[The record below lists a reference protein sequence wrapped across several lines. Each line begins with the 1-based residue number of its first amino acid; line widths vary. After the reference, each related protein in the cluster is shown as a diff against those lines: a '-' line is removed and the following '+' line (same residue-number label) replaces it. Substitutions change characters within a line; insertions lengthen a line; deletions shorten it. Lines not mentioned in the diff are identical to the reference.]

1 MTGVNVY
8 KVGGHFNIV
17 INNGRGQIQ
26 LWGYL
31 VGGNNMDIYGHA
43 SPSYATGKSLAGA
56 WGDWDGNSG
65 NDQHHVN
72 QLNAQGKLSVLG
84 TPRSYFKNKTP
95 RTDASGQ
102 FLLAFDME
110 LDASQTH
117 VIPGDMLTKDVEIP
131 TKECPSKA
139 DIVAK
144 ECKGTYGGFLESCG
158 SDICLGAKPK
168 LSGIQAHQGQVGD
181 LKTQLLP
188 QAGETQKTDTCMIL
202 NEFKESKTLAKTK
215 GGNSWSFSSFIKQE
229 GDNLK
234 GTIARFGE
242 ASVTS
247 TADGDI
253 VFTSNGASC
262 TAKKVIGRKWKS
274 VIAVSSGTA
283 KEIRIYVDGKVACN
297 AAGTNFETP
306 QNAFQLGSVN
316 DHIDAKISKPVYV
329 ASGVRDNETNL
340 FTEKKPKCVGA
351 AL

>member
-8 KVGGHFNIV
+8 KVGGHFNII

-26 LWGYL
+26 IWGYQH
-31 VGGNNMDIYGHA
+31 GGNNMDIYGHA

-56 WGDWDGNSG
+56 WGDWDGNAG

-84 TPRSYFKNKTP
+84 TPRSYFKDKTP

-117 VIPGDMLTKDVEIP
+117 VIPGDMLTTDVQTP
-131 TKECPSKA
+131 TKECPDKA

-158 SDICLGAKPK
+158 SDICLGANPK
-168 LSGIQAHQGQVGD
+168 DSGIAAHNGQVGD

-215 GGNSWSFSSFIKQE
+215 GGNSWSFSTFIKQE
-229 GDNLK
+229 GENLK
-234 GTIARFGE
+234 GTIAKK
-242 ASVTS
+242 
-247 TADGDI
+247 GDEWALESNAEGDV
-253 VFTSNGASC
+253 VFTSNGVSC
-262 TAKKVIGRKWKS
+262 TAKNAIGRNYKNI
-274 VIAVSSGTA
+274 VAVSSGTDQA
-283 KEIRIYVDGKVACN
+283 IKVFVDGKVACSVTGKVFDKPLN
-297 AAGTNFETP
+297 AP
-306 QNAFQLGSVN
+306 VQLGSVSN
-316 DHIDAKISKPVYV
+316 HIDAKIAKPVYV
-329 ASGVRDNETNL
+329 ASGVRSNEIGL
-340 FTEKKPKCVGA
+340 LSGKPNCLGA
-351 AL
+351 